1 MSSPGQRWR
10 LAAVA
15 ADDASIA
22 GGDEPGRVA
31 AWARGIAHRDSAWA
45 RRWFGGV
52 GGALVLAL
60 SVGFVGRESEAL
72 RSAVFPVATG
82 AVLALGL
89 LALGR
94 YVRLSAGTYRRL
106 ALVSV
111 VLLAFIIITGSA
123 VRLTGSGLGC
133 TDWPTCNGGKIVP
146 QSGSHAWIEF
156 GNRLVT
162 DFCVLA
168 AAIAALAAVVRVPYR
183 RDLPRL
189 GGLLIVAIMGNA
201 VLGGFVVLTGLK
213 PAIVMG
219 HFLLA
224 IVALAIGVLIFHRN
238 GELGRSGRWWG
249 GDRTPVLSRGAVLW
263 SHALTLSALTTIVL
277 GTVVTGSGPHGG
289 DPGKVVRFGFNMRDV
304 AKVHSLAAWL
314 TVACTVALA
323 WLAARAV
330 GPGAER
336 LRNRLT
342 VLFCVLMVQ
351 GTVGYVQWFTAVP
364 AKLVQLHVLGAV
376 LMWMAVLWVRTAV
389 TLAPGARPLAEVTVR
404 ADRSPSVA
412 AI

>member
-1 MSSPGQRWR
+1 MSSLGQRWR

-15 ADDASIA
+15 ADDALVT

-31 AWARGIAHRDSAWA
+31 AWVRGIAHRDTAWA
-45 RRWFGGV
+45 RRWFGGL
-52 GGALVLAL
+52 GGGLMVALL
-60 SVGFVGRESEAL
+60 VGFVGRESEAL
-72 RSAVFPVATG
+72 RSAVFPVATI

-94 YVRLSAGTYRRL
+94 YVRLSVGTYRRL

-111 VLLAFIIITGSA
+111 ILLGFIILTGSA

-168 AAIAALAAVVRVPYR
+168 AAIAALAALVRVPYR

-189 GGLLIVAIMGNA
+189 GALLIVAIMGNA

-224 IVALAIGVLIFHRN
+224 IVALAVGVLIFHRS
-238 GELGRSGRWWG
+238 GESGHSGTWWG
-249 GDRTPVLSRGAVLW
+249 SDRIPVLSHTAVLW
-263 SHALTLSALTTIVL
+263 SRALTVSALTTIVL

-304 AKVHSLAAWL
+304 ARVHSLAAWA

-330 GPGAER
+330 APGVDR

-342 VLFCVLMVQ
+342 VLFCVLMMQ

-376 LMWMAVLWVRTAV
+376 LMWIAVLWVRAAV
-389 TLAPGARPLAEVTVR
+389 TTAPGARPLAEVTVR
-404 ADRSPSVA
+404 ADRRPVA
-412 AI
+412 AV

>member
-1 MSSPGQRWR
+1 VSSPGQRWR

-15 ADDASIA
+15 ADNAWVT

-31 AWARGIAHRDSAWA
+31 AWVRGIAHRDTVWA
-45 RRWFGGV
+45 RRWLGGMS
-52 GGALVLAL
+52 GGLVLL
-60 SVGFVGRESEAL
+60 FLVGFIGRESEVL
-72 RSAVFPVATG
+72 RSAVFPLATI
-82 AVLALGL
+82 AVLGLGL

-94 YVRLSAGTYRRL
+94 YVRLSVGTYRRL

-224 IVALAIGVLIFHRN
+224 IVALAVGVLIFHRN
-238 GELGRSGRWWG
+238 GESGRSGSWWG
-249 GDRTPVLSRGAVLW
+249 GDRTPVLSHGAMLW
-263 SHALTLSALTTIVL
+263 SRALTVSALTTIVL

-330 GPGAER
+330 APGVQR
-336 LRNRLT
+336 LRHRLT

-376 LMWMAVLWVRTAV
+376 LMWMAVLWVRASV
-389 TLAPGARPLAEVTVR
+389 TLAPGAQPSPQLSVR
-404 ADRSPSVA
+404 ADRIAVTTV
-412 AI
+412 

>member
-15 ADDASIA
+15 ADNAWVT

-31 AWARGIAHRDSAWA
+31 AWVRGIAHRDTVWA
-45 RRWFGGV
+45 RRWLGGMS
-52 GGALVLAL
+52 GGLVLL
-60 SVGFVGRESEAL
+60 FLVGFIGRESEAL
-72 RSAVFPVATG
+72 RSAVFPLATIG
-82 AVLALGL
+82 LLGLGL

-94 YVRLSAGTYRRL
+94 YVRLSVGTYRRL

-224 IVALAIGVLIFHRN
+224 IVALAVGVLIFHRN
-238 GELGRSGRWWG
+238 GESGRSGTWWG
-249 GDRTPVLSRGAVLW
+249 GGRTPVLSHGAVLW
-263 SHALTLSALTTIVL
+263 SRALTVSALTTIVL

-330 GPGAER
+330 APGVQR
-336 LRNRLT
+336 LRHRLT

-376 LMWMAVLWVRTAV
+376 LMWMAVLWVRASV
-389 TLAPGARPLAEVTVR
+389 TLAPGAQLSPQLSVR
-404 ADRSPSVA
+404 ADRIVVTTV
-412 AI
+412 